1 MATDEPRDSS
11 EEATSSIGVV
21 PYSTT
26 VARPLEFF
34 DSQHHSSFTISI
46 RARLG
51 KRGIIFPSS
60 ALESAKVK
68 KFGLDLIKRLV
79 RHSRIDHT
87 TDSGTSRRYDEIFG
101 EHVENEGEA
110 QRQVKSDIPSRPA
123 TPFPVSDVKKC
134 GGRQDGWKKRFV
146 ALKNRHATAIRG
158 KKSSLK
164 TWLSQFDKGGLE
176 VVDGKVVSSKD
187 AAKPLRKKKS
197 LKLRAQRWSSRSST
211 DNPEMPK
218 ETGTCFSSPSL
229 TPDTS
234 TLELTQP
241 TNLPPQTPKRTTIR
255 AVSSDSTN
263 ATNAT
268 SIAQPTIPKPQ
279 TPKRAASTSSLR
291 PHISYNNNLAVPN
304 RNSNPTHPALRAWPF
319 TRLSPT
325 MRSLEQIDERNFHPS
340 LRTEPF
346 TRLNPPF
353 LSPHNN
359 NILNLNNATST
370 PVLTSKSPTL
380 REKTDLVRSLNI
392 ARSHVCA
399 KLLDLNPLLCNRAQD
414 TAGICLPPLPPLR
427 TVSLNHRN
435 RDPMATAAAAAST
448 AAMKHARHH
457 QKPRISTKI
466 ETISFRYPDT
476 ANAIRLVSPPGLGA
490 LACGELWAGGKYK
503 RHKSAAL
510 GNDVHGLG
518 SVEQHRFTLL
528 PDFDADGRESF
539 ATVESEGGFSLNGG
553 GSGGDGA
560 VARWCGCAEYD
571 SWEAITGPKWEFVGI
586 GRAEDGRWVVELW
599 EGVSER

>member
-1 MATDEPRDSS
+1 MATEPRDSS

-46 RARLG
+46 RAKLG
-51 KRGIIFPSS
+51 RRGIIFPSS
-60 ALESAKVK
+60 ALERAKVK

-79 RHSRIDHT
+79 RRSRTDHT

-110 QRQVKSDIPSRPA
+110 QRQAKSGIPSRPA
-123 TPFPVSDVKKC
+123 TPFPVSDVKEC
-134 GGRQDGWKKRFV
+134 GGRQDGWTKRFV
-146 ALKNRHATAIRG
+146 ALKKRHVTAIRG
-158 KKSSLK
+158 KRSSLK

-176 VVDGKVVSSKD
+176 VVDGKVVSSK
-187 AAKPLRKKKS
+187 AATKPLRKKKS
-197 LKLRAQRWSSRSST
+197 LKFRIQEWSSRSST
-211 DNPEMPK
+211 HKSETPK
-218 ETGTCFSSPSL
+218 EPETCFSTPSS
-229 TPDTS
+229 TPDTT

-241 TNLPPQTPKRTTIR
+241 IPQTPERSASR
-255 AVSSDSTN
+255 VVSPDITN
-263 ATNAT
+263 ST
-268 SIAQPTIPKPQ
+268 SIAQPTIPTPQ
-279 TPKRAASTSSLR
+279 TPKRPASTGSLH

-304 RNSNPTHPALRAWPF
+304 RNSNPTHPALRARPF
-319 TRLSPT
+319 TRSDPT
-325 MRSLEQIDERNFHPS
+325 MRALEQIDERNFHPS

-359 NILNLNNATST
+359 NILNLNLNNAINP
-370 PVLTSKSPTL
+370 PVLSSKPPTL

-414 TAGICLPPLPPLR
+414 TAGICLPPLLPLR

-466 ETISFRYPDT
+466 ETISFRTPDT
-476 ANAIRLVSPPGLGA
+476 ANAICLVSPPGLGA

-518 SVEQHRFTLL
+518 SVGQHRFTLL

-539 ATVESEGGFSLNGG
+539 ATVESEGGCSSLAG
-553 GSGGDGA
+553 GGDGCGGGG

-571 SWEAITGPKWEFVGI
+571 PWEAITGPKWEFVGI

-599 EGVSER
+599 EGVSEG